1 MPNTTEQH
9 SIKTLYELLTVSGRL
24 VFTFRTGLH
33 KRIVLQAHQRPLPE
47 LWLKKHNK
55 ALHRINILCHTREDG
70 KYLMVTCKTAAQ
82 QERYEY
88 LVKRAILEL
97 HECYQWEV
105 YK

>member
-1 MPNTTEQH
+1 MPDTTVQR
-9 SIKTLYELLTVSGRL
+9 STKTLYELLTVSSRL

-47 LWLKKHNK
+47 LWLKKHHK
-55 ALHRINILCHTREDG
+55 ALHHISILCHAREDG
-70 KYLMVTCKTAAQ
+70 KYLMIMCRTAAQ

-97 HECYQWEV
+97 HEHYQWEV